1 MERLYLFFVS
11 LSTPTPLE
19 PTPAPRA
26 RWIDLLLVL
35 VVGLSVFL
43 LTTGL
48 LGYLLRDASMPVLV
62 TALTLAN
69 FFSLGGSVAVFGIWR
84 GWLSLADLGLWP
96 PRFHWAWLIVIGG
109 VTVGLLPIRLL
120 LAYAALILV
129 EGNLDSLNARQEL
142 LGTEF
147 SILGFLATFIGV
159 GILAPIAE
167 EMFFR
172 GALYTWFRRRFNF
185 WVAVIVSSV
194 LFGLAHFDSLG
205 VVLSSLVMGVA
216 LAIVFEYTRSLYTA
230 IGIHILNNSLAVLL
244 LYLVLGLMEL
254 FPQLKN
260 LQP

>member
-1 MERLYLFFVS
+1 MTR
-11 LSTPTPLE
+11 STPPLRE
-19 PTPAPRA
+19 PTPRA
-26 RWIDLLLVL
+26 YWLDLFLVL
-35 VVGLSVFL
+35 GMGLGVFF
-43 LTTGL
+43 LTTGVI
-48 LGYLLRDASMPVLV
+48 GYLLPEASMPQLVL
-62 TALTLAN
+62 ALTLAN
-69 FFSLGGSVAVFGIWR
+69 FISLGGSVAVFGLWR

-96 PRFHWAWLIVIGG
+96 PRFHWAWLLVIGG

-129 EGNLDSLNARQEL
+129 EGDLDSLSARQAL
-142 LGTEF
+142 LGSEF
-147 SILGFLATFIGV
+147 SLLGFLVTFIGV

-167 EMFFR
+167 ELFFR

-185 WVAVIVSSV
+185 WVAVSVSSV

-230 IGIHILNNSLAVLL
+230 IGIHILNNSLAVVL
-244 LYLVLGLMEL
+244 LYVALGLMEL